1 MVTKIL
7 GRRPLRY
14 RRGAD
19 PALDRP
25 AHVRAASAIAWIG
38 DRLVVVQDDSAFLAV
53 VDPETGLCDDIPL
66 PACPAGRR
74 VFDKTIGNK
83 RDKPDLES
91 LFADGETMIA
101 LGSGGPLPARQV
113 IVTWVPGSDPRIVA
127 APRFFDAIAA
137 ATCPYGTSLNLEG
150 AVLVGSAVLL
160 ANRGGDRRGDA
171 VSPDALIGVD
181 LAQLR
186 AIIADPDRAPL
197 PAFTVDRIE
206 LGDLD
211 GAPLH
216 FTDLAPGP
224 GGPWF
229 AAAAEATSSYFDDGD
244 VVGSVIGPLHHGV
257 KARLDGRDKVE
268 GLAVDR
274 RAPDRFLAVTD
285 PDDPDRPGELL
296 EVLVMPISA
305 ARA

>member
-1 MVTKIL
+1 VVIRVV

-19 PALDRP
+19 AALDRP

-38 DRLVVVQDDSAFLAV
+38 DQLVVVQDDSAFLAV
-53 VDPETGLCDDIPL
+53 VDPETGLCDDLPL
-66 PACPAGRR
+66 PPCPAGRR
-74 VFDKTIGNK
+74 VFDQAIGNK

-91 LFADGETMIA
+91 VFADGETMIA
-101 LGSGGPLPARQV
+101 LGSGGPIAARQI
-113 IVTWVPGSDPRIVA
+113 IVTWRPGAAPALVA
-127 APRFFDAIAA
+127 APRLFDALAA
-137 ATCPYGTSLNLEG
+137 ATCPAGTSLNLEG
-150 AVLVGSAVLL
+150 ALLDGATVVL
-160 ANRGGDRRGDA
+160 ANRGGDRAGDA
-171 VSPDALIGVD
+171 VSPDALIRLD
-181 LAQLR
+181 LAALR
-186 AIIADPDRAPL
+186 ALIADPDGAPV
-197 PAFTVDRIE
+197 PTPTVEPVE

-229 AAAAEATSSYFDDGD
+229 AAVAEATTSYFTDGA
-244 VVGSVIGPLHHGV
+244 VTGSVIGPLGALRG
-257 KARLDGRDKVE
+257 ARLRGPDKIE

-274 RAPDRFLAVTD
+274 RGGEGRFLCVTD

-296 EVLVMPISA
+296 EVVVSA
-305 ARA
+305 S

>member
-1 MVTKIL
+1 MIRTV
-7 GRRPLRY
+7 GRRPLLY

-53 VDPETGLCDDIPL
+53 VDPATGLCDDVPL
-66 PACPAGRR
+66 PPCPAGRR
-74 VFDKTIGNK
+74 LFDAARGNK
-83 RDKPDLES
+83 ADKPDLES
-91 LFADGETMIA
+91 VFDDGGTMIA
-101 LGSGGPLPARQV
+101 LGSGGPLDARRV
-113 IVTWVPGSDPRIVA
+113 IVTWRPGGDPRLVA
-127 APRFFDAIAA
+127 APRLFDALAA
-137 ATCPYGTSLNLEG
+137 AVCPPGTALNLEG
-150 AVLVGSAVLL
+150 AVLVGATVLL
-160 ANRGGDRRGDA
+160 ANRGGDRAGA
-171 VSPDALIGVD
+171 AISPDALVRLD
-181 LAQLR
+181 LAGLR
-186 AIIADPDRAPL
+186 ALIADPDRAPI
-197 PAFTVDRIE
+197 PAFTVERVD
-206 LGDLD
+206 LGALG

-224 GGPWF
+224 DGPWF
-229 AAAAEATSSYFDDGD
+229 AAAAEATTSYFDDGA
-244 VVGSVIGPLHHGV
+244 VAGSVIGPLGGP
-257 KARLDGRDKVE
+257 ARRLDGADKVE

-296 EVLVMPISA
+296 ELSA

>member
-1 MVTKIL
+1 VVIRTV

-14 RRGAD
+14 RAGASA
-19 PALDRP
+19 ALDRP

-53 VDPETGLCDDIPL
+53 VDPATGLCDDVPL
-66 PACPAGRR
+66 PPCPRGRR
-74 VFDKTIGNK
+74 VFDAGLGNK
-83 RDKPDLES
+83 ADKPDLES
-91 LFADGETMIA
+91 VFADGDLMIA
-101 LGSGGPLPARQV
+101 LGSGGPIAARQV
-113 IVTWVPGSDPRIVA
+113 IVTWRPGDAPRIVA

-137 ATCPYGTSLNLEG
+137 AALPAGTSLNLEG
-150 AVLVGSAVLL
+150 AVAVGAEVVL
-160 ANRGGDRRGDA
+160 ANRGGDRAGDA
-171 VSPDALIGVD
+171 VSPDALIRLE
-181 LAQLR
+181 LAALR
-186 AIIADPDRAPL
+186 AFLADPEGAPV
-197 PAFTVDRIE
+197 PAFTVTRCD

-224 GGPWF
+224 GGVWF
-229 AAAAEATSSYFDDGD
+229 AAAAEATASYFDDGL
-244 VVGSVIGPLHHGV
+244 VAGSVLGPLDTRRG
-257 KARLDGRDKVE
+257 ARLDGREKVE

-274 RAPDRFLAVTD
+274 RGPDRFLAVTD

-296 EVLVMPISA
+296 ELSA